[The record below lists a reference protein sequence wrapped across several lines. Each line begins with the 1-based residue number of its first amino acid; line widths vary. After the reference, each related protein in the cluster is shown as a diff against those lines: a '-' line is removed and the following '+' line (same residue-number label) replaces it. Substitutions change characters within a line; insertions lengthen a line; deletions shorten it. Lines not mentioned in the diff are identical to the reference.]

1 MTKLTKEDVISQ
13 LEAALSKREGK
24 AISIEQ
30 SGSWYKIDGEKSV
43 RFAEL
48 EQMLAELGAPEAAA
62 PKAAQKAKPATKAP
76 AAKAKTAAPKAA
88 SNGNGQGKT
97 PKQLWREKL
106 AQQAG
111 NKLPRGF

>member
-48 EQMLAELGAPEAAA
+48 EQMLAELDAPEATA
-62 PKAAQKAKPATKAP
+62 PQSATKAKPAKAP
-76 AAKAKTAAPKAA
+76 VAKAQTAAPTAA
-88 SNGNGQGKT
+88 AKGNAQGKT

-111 NKLPRGF
+111 NTLPRGF

>member
-48 EQMLAELGAPEAAA
+48 EQMLAELDAPEATVPTAA
-62 PKAAQKAKPATKAP
+62 AKTKTTKAP
-76 AAKAKTAAPKAA
+76 AAKAKTAAPKTAA
-88 SNGNGQGKT
+88 SSNGQGKT

-106 AQQAG
+106 SQQGG